1 VTADIE
7 TAGPDRES
15 TGEVLWTPS
24 PERIESSKL
33 TAFARRIEA
42 AHGERFED
50 YESLWRWSVE
60 HLEDFWAEVWN
71 FFDVAP
77 GTSYDAVLTDRS
89 MPGAV
94 WFPGARLNYAE
105 HVLRRGEGRG
115 SETALV
121 AVAEDGTVSEVTWD
135 ELIGQ
140 VGAVATALRRMG
152 VQQGERVVGYL
163 PNVPQAVVA
172 FLAAASIGAVW
183 SACGPEIGLQSAID
197 RFAQLEP
204 VLLIACD
211 GYRFGGRTHDRREL
225 VGDLAAAL
233 PTLRAVVSVPVIGT
247 EPEGAVLP
255 WSDLLAE
262 PGEVAPVQLPFDH
275 PLWVVYSSGTTGLPK
290 GLVHGHGGILLVAL
304 AGSGL
309 QNDPQ
314 PGDRGMSYTSTT
326 WIMWNSMVSGL
337 LTGSTAVLYDGNPM
351 YPSVDRLWQLAEEH
365 RLTGLGVSPGYLQAC
380 AKAGLHPARDHDL
393 SALRSLGV
401 TGSPLPASSF
411 RWVYDELGP
420 DFVLRVFSGGTDFA
434 ATLVGGSPWLPV
446 YLGEMSGRSLGC
458 HVESWDADGKP
469 LVGEVGELVILSP
482 MPSMPLRIW
491 GDEDGRRYHDA
502 YFDTYPGVWRHG
514 DWLTITSRG
523 TALIHGRSDSTL
535 NRHGVRMGSSDIYQ
549 AVEALPEVA
558 EALVLGIEQPDGGYW
573 LPLFVRLADGAVLD
587 EELTDRIR
595 SAVRT
600 QASPRHVPDE
610 VLEVPAVPHTTTGK
624 KLEVPIKRIF
634 QGVPVEK
641 ACNLG
646 AVDDPSAVTW
656 FADLARRR
664 PRAGG

>member
-1 VTADIE
+1 M
-7 TAGPDRES
+7 
-15 TGEVLWTPS
+15 TGDNEFGEPGQVLWAPS
-24 PERIESSKL
+24 AERQESSKL

-42 AHGERFED
+42 KHGVRFAD

-60 HLEDFWAEVWN
+60 HLEEYWAEVWD
-71 FFDVAP
+71 FFDIAP
-77 GTSYDAVLTDRS
+77 GTAYDAVLADRS

-115 SETALV
+115 AETALV
-121 AVAEDGTVSEVTWD
+121 SVSEDGTVSEVTWA
-135 ELIGQ
+135 ELTEQ

-152 VQQGERVVGYL
+152 VQPGERVVGYL
-163 PNVPQAVVA
+163 PIIPQAVVA
-172 FLAAASIGAVW
+172 FLAAASVGAVW
-183 SACGPEIGLQSAID
+183 SACGPEIGLQSAVD

-204 VLLIACD
+204 VLLIAVD
-211 GYRFGGRTHDRREL
+211 GYRFGGREHDRREL
-225 VGDLAAAL
+225 VADLAARL
-233 PTLRAVVSVPVIGT
+233 PSLRAVVQVPVLGS
-247 EPEGAVLP
+247 EPAAGQTP
-255 WSDLLAE
+255 WSELLAE
-262 PGEVAPVQLPFDH
+262 PGEAAPVQLPFDH

-290 GLVHGHGGILLVAL
+290 GLVHGHGGILVMAL
-304 AGSGL
+304 AQSGL

-365 RLTGLGVSPGYLQAC
+365 RLTSLGVSPGYLQAC
-380 AKAGLHPARDHDL
+380 EKAGLHPGRDHDL

-446 YLGEMSGRSLGC
+446 HLGEMSGRALGC
-458 HVESWDADGKP
+458 HVESWDDAGHPVVD
-469 LVGEVGELVILSP
+469 EVGELVILAP

-491 GDEDGRRYHDA
+491 GDEDGSRYHDA

-514 DWLTITSRG
+514 DWLTVTSRG
-523 TALIHGRSDSTL
+523 TCVISGRSDSTL

-558 EALVLGIEQPDGGYW
+558 EALVLGVEQPDGGYW
-573 LPLFVRLADGAVLD
+573 LPLFVRLAEGAVLD
-587 EELTDRIR
+587 EALVDRIR

-610 VLEVPAVPHTTTGK
+610 VIAVPAIPHTTTGK

-634 QGVPVEK
+634 QGIPMEK

-646 AVDDPSAVTW
+646 AVDDPTAVTW
-656 FADLARRR
+656 FAELAGRRR
-664 PRAGG
+664 

>member
-1 VTADIE
+1 MED
-7 TAGPDRES
+7 GPTVQER
-15 TGEVLWTPS
+15 TGEVLWAPT
-24 PERIESSKL
+24 PERQEASRL
-33 TAFARRIEA
+33 TAFARRLEA
-42 AHGERFED
+42 EHGVRFED
-50 YESLWRWSVE
+50 YDALWRWSVE
-60 HLEDFWAEVWN
+60 NLEEYWAAVWD

-77 GTSYDAVLTDRS
+77 GTTYDAVLADRS

-115 SETALV
+115 GETALV
-121 AVAEDGTVSEVTWD
+121 AVAEDGTVAETTWA
-135 ELIGQ
+135 ELIEQ
-140 VGAVATALRRMG
+140 VGAVATALRSRG
-152 VQQGERVVGYL
+152 IGPGDRVVGYL
-163 PNVPQAVVA
+163 PNIPQAVVA
-172 FLAAASIGAVW
+172 FLAAASVGAIW

-204 VLLIACD
+204 ALLIAVD
-211 GYRFGGRTHDRREL
+211 GYRFGGREHDRREL
-225 VGDLAAAL
+225 VDGLAAAM
-233 PTLRAVVSVPVIGT
+233 PSLREVVHVPVLGT
-247 EPEGAVLP
+247 REDGDGSRWA
-255 WSDLLAE
+255 DLLTE
-262 PGEVAPVQLPFDH
+262 PGEAAPAQLPFDH

-290 GLVHGHGGILLVAL
+290 GLVHGHGGILLMAL
-304 AGSGL
+304 AQSGL

-365 RLTGLGVSPGYLQAC
+365 RLTSLGVSPGYLQAC
-380 AKAGLHPARDHDL
+380 EKAGLHPGRDHDL

-401 TGSPLPASSF
+401 TGSPLPAASF

-446 YLGEMSGRSLGC
+446 HLGEMSGRALGC
-458 HVESWDADGKP
+458 HVESWDDEGRP
-469 LVGEVGELVILSP
+469 LVDEVGELVILSP
-482 MPSMPLRIW
+482 MPSMPLKIW
-491 GDEDGRRYHDA
+491 GDDDGQRYHDA

-514 DWLTITSRG
+514 DWLTVTSRG
-523 TALIHGRSDSTL
+523 TCLIHGRSDSTL

-558 EALVLGIEQPDGGYW
+558 EALVLGVEQPDGGYW
-573 LPLFVRLADGAVLD
+573 LPLFVRLAEGAVLD
-587 EELTDRIR
+587 DELVDRIR

-610 VLEVPAVPHTTTGK
+610 VIEVPAIPHTTTGK
-624 KLEVPIKRIF
+624 KLEVPIKRIV

-646 AVDDPSAVTW
+646 AVDDPAAVTW
-656 FADLARRR
+656 FADLAARRR
-664 PRAGG
+664 AEA

>member
-1 VTADIE
+1 MA
-7 TAGPDRES
+7 AGTEPVREP
-15 TGEVLWTPS
+15 GEVLWAPS
-24 PERIESSKL
+24 AERVEASRL
-33 TAFARRIEA
+33 TAFARRLETRY
-42 AHGERFED
+42 GTRFED
-50 YESLWRWSVE
+50 YDALWRWSVE
-60 HLEDFWAEVWN
+60 HLDEFWAEVWE
-71 FFDVAP
+71 FFDVGP
-77 GTSYDAVLTDRS
+77 GTTYDAVLVDRS

-115 SETALV
+115 TETALV
-121 AVAEDGTVSEVTWD
+121 AVAEDGAVAETTWA
-135 ELIGQ
+135 ELTEQ
-140 VGAVATALRRMG
+140 VGAVATALRSRG
-152 VQQGERVVGYL
+152 IGPGDRVVGYL
-163 PNVPQAVVA
+163 PNIPQAVVA
-172 FLAAASIGAVW
+172 FLAAASVGAIW

-204 VLLIACD
+204 ALLIAVD
-211 GYRFGGRTHDRREL
+211 GYRFGGREHDRRQL
-225 VGDLAAAL
+225 VDDLAAAL
-233 PTLRAVVSVPVIGT
+233 PTLREVVTVPVLGT
-247 EPEGAVLP
+247 REDGDGSRWA
-255 WSDLLAE
+255 DLLTE
-262 PGEVAPVQLPFDH
+262 PGEPEPVQLPFDH

-290 GLVHGHGGILLVAL
+290 GLVHGHGGILLMAL
-304 AGSGL
+304 AQSGL

-365 RLTGLGVSPGYLQAC
+365 RLTSLGVSPGYLQAC
-380 AKAGLHPARDHDL
+380 EKAGLHPGRDHDL

-401 TGSPLPASSF
+401 TGSPLPAGSF

-446 YLGEMSGRSLGC
+446 HLGEMSGRALGV
-458 HVESWDADGKP
+458 HVESWDAEGRP
-469 LVGEVGELVILSP
+469 LVDEVGELVILQP

-491 GDEDGRRYHDA
+491 GDDDGQRYHDA

-523 TALIHGRSDSTL
+523 TCVISGRSDSTL

-573 LPLFVRLADGAVLD
+573 LPLFVRLAEGAALD
-587 EELTDRIR
+587 AELTDRIR

-610 VLEVPAVPHTTTGK
+610 VLEVPAIPHTTTGK
-624 KLEVPIKRIF
+624 KLEVPVKRIM
-634 QGVPVEK
+634 QGVAIDK

-646 AVDDPSAVTW
+646 AVDDPAAVTW
-656 FADLARRR
+656 FADLARQ
-664 PRAGG
+664 RAEA

>member
-1 VTADIE
+1 VA
-7 TAGPDRES
+7 AGTEPVQDRI
-15 TGEVLWTPS
+15 GEVLWAPS
-24 PERIESSKL
+24 DERREASRL
-33 TAFARRIEA
+33 TAFARRLESRY
-42 AHGERFED
+42 GTRFAD
-50 YESLWRWSVE
+50 YDALWRWSVE
-60 HLEDFWAEVWN
+60 HLDEFWAEVWE

-77 GTSYDAVLTDRS
+77 GTTYDAVLADRS

-115 SETALV
+115 TETALV
-121 AVAEDGTVSEVTWD
+121 AVAEDGTVAETTWD
-135 ELIGQ
+135 ELIAQ
-140 VGAVATALRRMG
+140 VGAVATALRERG
-152 VQQGERVVGYL
+152 IGPGDRVVGYL
-163 PNVPQAVVA
+163 PNIPQAVVA
-172 FLAAASIGAVW
+172 FLAAASVGAIW
-183 SACGPEIGLQSAID
+183 SACGPEIGLQSAVD

-204 VLLIACD
+204 ALLIAVD
-211 GYRFGGRTHDRREL
+211 GYRFGGREHDRRQL
-225 VGDLAAAL
+225 VDDLAARL
-233 PTLRAVVSVPVIGT
+233 PTLREVVHVPVLGTREDGDGSRWADLLT
-247 EPEGAVLP
+247 EPGAP
-255 WSDLLAE
+255 E
-262 PGEVAPVQLPFDH
+262 PVQLPFDH

-290 GLVHGHGGILLVAL
+290 GLVHGHGGILLMAL
-304 AGSGL
+304 AQSGL

-365 RLTGLGVSPGYLQAC
+365 RLTSLGVSPGYLQAC
-380 AKAGLHPARDHDL
+380 EKAGLHPGRDHDL

-401 TGSPLPASSF
+401 TGSPLPAGSF

-446 YLGEMSGRSLGC
+446 HLGEMSGRALGV
-458 HVESWDADGKP
+458 HVESWDADGEP
-469 LVGEVGELVILSP
+469 LVDEVGELVILAP

-491 GDEDGRRYHDA
+491 GDDDGQRYHDA

-523 TALIHGRSDSTL
+523 TCVISGRSDSTL

-558 EALVLGIEQPDGGYW
+558 EALVLGVEQPDGEYW
-573 LPLFVRLADGAVLD
+573 LPLFVRLAEGAVLD
-587 EELTDRIR
+587 AELVDRIR

-610 VLEVPAVPHTTTGK
+610 VLEVPAIPHTTTGK
-624 KLEVPIKRIF
+624 KLEVPIKRIV
-634 QGVPVEK
+634 QGVPVDR

-646 AVDDPSAVTW
+646 AVDDPAAVTW
-656 FADLARRR
+656 FADLARQ
-664 PRAGG
+664 RAGA

>member
-1 VTADIE
+1 MTGAIE
-7 TAGPDRES
+7 TVGPDREG
-15 TGEVLWTPS
+15 TGEVLWAPS
-24 PERIESSKL
+24 PERRESATL

-42 AHGERFED
+42 AHGEQFED

-105 HVLRRGEGRG
+105 HVLRRGAGREE
-115 SETALV
+115 ETALV
-121 AVAEDGTVSEVTWD
+121 AVAEDGTTAEMTWG
-135 ELIGQ
+135 ELTRQ

-183 SACGPEIGLQSAID
+183 SACGPEIGLQSAVD

-204 VLLIACD
+204 VLLVATD

-225 VGDLAAAL
+225 VGELAAAL
-233 PTLRAVVSVPVIGT
+233 PTLRDVVHVPVT
-247 EPEGAVLP
+247 GAEQTVPGLP
-255 WSDLLAE
+255 WADLLAE
-262 PGEVAPVQLPFDH
+262 PGEAAPVQLPFDH
-275 PLWVVYSSGTTGLPK
+275 PLGVVYSSGTTGLPK

-380 AKAGLHPARDHDL
+380 AKAGLHPGRDHDL

-458 HVESWDADGKP
+458 HVESWDADGRP
-469 LVGEVGELVILSP
+469 LVDEVGELVILAP

-514 DWLTITSRG
+514 DWLTVTSRG

-558 EALVLGIEQPDGGYW
+558 EALVLGVEQPDGGYW

-587 EELTDRIR
+587 EQLVDRIR

-610 VLEVPAVPHTTTGK
+610 VLEVPAIPHTTTGK

-634 QGVPVEK
+634 QGVAVER

-646 AVDDPSAVTW
+646 AVDDPAAVTW
-656 FADLARRR
+656 FADLAGRRQ
-664 PRAGG
+664 RATG

>member
-1 VTADIE
+1 MTGDIDLGTAE
-7 TAGPDRES
+7 PGQ
-15 TGEVLWTPS
+15 VLWAP
-24 PERIESSKL
+24 PAERRENSQL
-33 TAFARRIEA
+33 TVFARRVESRYGVQVPD
-42 AHGERFED
+42 H
-50 YESLWRWSVE
+50 ESLWRWSVD
-60 HLEDFWAEVWN
+60 HLEDFWAEVWD
-71 FFDVAP
+71 FFDIAP
-77 GTSYDAVLTDRS
+77 GSSYDAVLADRS

-105 HVLRRGEGRG
+105 HILRRGADRG
-115 SETALV
+115 GETALV
-121 AVAEDGTVSEVTWD
+121 AVAEDGTTSEVTWD
-135 ELIGQ
+135 ELIAQ

-204 VLLIACD
+204 VLLIAVD

-225 VGDLAAAL
+225 VGELTAAL
-233 PTLRAVVSVPVIGT
+233 PTLRDVVHVPVPGVEQAGT
-247 EPEGAVLP
+247 GTA
-255 WSDLLAE
+255 WADLLAE
-262 PGEVAPVQLPFDH
+262 PGEAAPVQLPFDH

-290 GLVHGHGGILLVAL
+290 GLVHGHGGVLLMASAQRL
-304 AGSGL
+304 MS
-309 QNDPQ
+309 DPQ
-314 PGDRGMSYTSTT
+314 PGDRAMSYTSTT
-326 WIMWNSMVSGL
+326 WIMWNGMVSGL
-337 LTGSTAVLYDGNPM
+337 LGGGTAVLYDGNPM

-380 AKAGLHPARDHDL
+380 EKAGLHPARDHDL

-401 TGSPLPASSF
+401 TGSPLPAGSY

-446 YLGEMSGRSLGC
+446 YLGEMSGRQLGC
-458 HVESWDADGKP
+458 HVESWDAEGRP
-469 LVGEVGELVILSP
+469 LVDEVGELVILSP

-514 DWLTITSRG
+514 DWLTVTSRG
-523 TALIHGRSDSTL
+523 TCVIHGRSDSTL

-558 EALVLGIEQPDGGYW
+558 EALVLGVEQSDGGYW

-587 EELTDRIR
+587 EELVDRIR
-595 SAVRT
+595 AAVRT

-610 VLEVPAVPHTTTGK
+610 VLEVPAIPHTTTGK

-634 QGVPVEK
+634 QGVAVER

-646 AVDDPSAVTW
+646 AVDDPAAVTW
-656 FADLARRR
+656 FADLAGRRQQA
-664 PRAGG
+664 AG